1 MLEISLNQSI
11 SGLRPPLDL
20 PGLGYIKCLFRLLR
34 QSAQEEVGTLLS
46 KFINKDISWL
56 ISM

>member
-20 PGLGYIKCLFRLLR
+20 PGLGYIKCLSRLLR

-46 KFINKDISWL
+46 KFINKDVSLL